1 MIRRIFA
8 GVAIPLLLA
17 FLLFA
22 SISAPAQRDAKQAQF
37 LEVRRRQLDV
47 QAARKQYERVAKLAD
62 QGLVSQTDLDRDRNT
77 VSTAQLN
84 YQQAVLALM
93 DLEPRISVRSAIKIL
108 DNDGRILVKLV
119 IANLTESFDSS
130 QLQLL
135 NSLDGADPIPEQLLS
150 PAVKSVFVSLR
161 SAETALTGE
170 NGLVRTANP
179 AISLPYEIHIPRM
192 EYGETKTLNYQL
204 LKDVDAVIVTL
215 SYQSRTQEIPLQLQR
230 AASDREVQ
238 LSSSQFSQEADLNGQ
253 ATFSLT
259 LDRPTVDV
267 RSFQLKVLDLPEQI
281 SYSFLDPQSQAR
293 LSEIN
298 LPAGVTRKSLDLRL
312 YLPERA
318 GEQVTIDKPIE
329 FLALALDAGSARRL
343 ENENPTPDR
352 LASGSGKV
360 KLVIIPRGVGK
371 VEVMAESLFSEVE
384 VGQPITTTIRVRNT
398 GSRRLNNVKVSAE
411 CPLNWQAFIDPA
423 NISDLDIDSEQ
434 VVAMRITPP
443 VDGGIGDYEVR
454 VKTESF
460 ADNRRVA
467 SEDKVYR
474 ISVKAESSLAGPL
487 GLIGGIL
494 VLVAGI
500 VILGVKMTKR

>member
-1 MIRRIFA
+1 
-8 GVAIPLLLA
+8 
-17 FLLFA
+17 
-22 SISAPAQRDAKQAQF
+22 
-37 LEVRRRQLDV
+37 
-47 QAARKQYERVAKLAD
+47 
-62 QGLVSQTDLDRDRNT
+62 
-77 VSTAQLN
+77 
-84 YQQAVLALM
+84 
-93 DLEPRISVRSAIKIL
+93 
-108 DNDGRILVKLV
+108 
-119 IANLTESFDSS
+119 
-130 QLQLL
+130 
-135 NSLDGADPIPEQLLS
+135 
-150 PAVKSVFVSLR
+150 
-161 SAETALTGE
+161 
-170 NGLVRTANP
+170 
-179 AISLPYEIHIPRM
+179 
-192 EYGETKTLNYQL
+192 
-204 LKDVDAVIVTL
+204 
-215 SYQSRTQEIPLQLQR
+215 
-230 AASDREVQ
+230 
-238 LSSSQFSQEADLNGQ
+238 
-253 ATFSLT
+253 
-259 LDRPTVDV
+259 V